1 MLKRPKPIEINP
13 DFIGD
18 KLERKQT
25 IINLTEIVKNSEE
38 GFVLSVN
45 APWGSGKTTF
55 INFWKAYLEKEGF
68 KTIYFNAWESD
79 FSKEPLLVLL
89 SKITSELKPT
99 NIDKVDKVK
108 KVGIK
113 IGIAALA
120 IGIRAATAGV
130 LKLEDFSGEET
141 DRAIADVASK
151 LVEDKLNS
159 LTAEASLQ
167 EQFRNALEDLATEA
181 IADTERSKLVFFI
194 DELDRCRPTY
204 AVELLEAVKHFF
216 SVDNIVFV
224 LSMDKKQLGCSI
236 STMYGSGMDTEAYL
250 KRFIDLNY
258 DLQMPSNK
266 QLIEYLFEYYGFN
279 NYFNERKKKGYSG
292 RENELSHT
300 ATTMNYL
307 ADIFK
312 LTPREIIHIF
322 IQSSTFFLMLEE
334 NKKLFPHLFA
344 LLMILKIKEHDKYSA
359 FLNKS
364 IDPVELIKWIKQKGH
379 GRDSQ
384 EKFAINWLEV
394 YIMRESLSDVDFI
407 QWISDLDAKV
417 KSGAI
422 DNEGDTLLRLA
433 IHANDHFDGIH
444 NSLPFLIKKI
454 EFLDN
459 INWSK
464 S

>member
-120 IGIRAATAGV
+120 IGVRAATAGV

-258 DLQMPSNK
+258 DLQMPSNEK
-266 QLIEYLFEYYGFN
+266 FIEYLFEYYGFN
-279 NYFNERKKKGYSG
+279 SFFSQIKLENDYDAKPLVALKYFCEQFEFKPR
-292 RENELSHT
+292 
-300 ATTMNYL
+300 
-307 ADIFK
+307 DI
-312 LTPREIIHIF
+312 EHIF
-322 IQSSTFFLMLEE
+322 IQLTTIFLTD
-334 NKKLFPHLFA
+334 NKKHISYYVFIIFLITLRAKDRNYYLRIMKKEMLNGDVFK
-344 LLMILKIKEHDKYSA
+344 LLDNIEAHSQLYCLIDAYMRYGADENNSFIDWLSQLSDETFKNPYMYGKPDETRLSRH
-359 FLNKS
+359 FGNK
-364 IDPVELIKWIKQKGH
+364 VCEQF
-379 GRDSQ
+379 RDSKTFLKQ
-384 EKFAINWLEV
+384 IN
-394 YIMRESLSDVDFI
+394 D
-407 QWISDLDAKV
+407 
-417 KSGAI
+417 
-422 DNEGDTLLRLA
+422 
-433 IHANDHFDGIH
+433 
-444 NSLPFLIKKI
+444 KI
-454 EFLDN
+454 EFLEN
-459 INWSK
+459 IDWSK
-464 S
+464 R